1 MSDKDKM
8 LKEMRALW
16 KRDAALFDEIVK
28 EYTERGSVVFPREK
42 RRRVKRQ
49 KIVMDWVW
57 ASVEFLKWRDG
68 AKVKPACEHLA
79 KHMSIFNL
87 YDTETGEW
95 RAKEE
100 PKPSVFQYHPD
111 GEGEGLV
118 TGEGVR
124 QTYYAAKRSDD
135 LGMASLI
142 LSEMKAAYEG
152 RKSVL
157 KQEILPPEL

>member
-16 KRDAALFDEIVK
+16 NRDASLFDEIVR

-68 AKVKPACEHLA
+68 ARVRPACEHLA

-87 YDTETGEW
+87 YDTETGMW
-95 RAKEE
+95 RVKEE
-100 PKPSVFQYHPD
+100 PKPPVFQYHPD
-111 GEGEGLV
+111 GEGEGTV
-118 TGEGVR
+118 TGEGIR
-124 QTYYAAKRSDD
+124 QTYYAACKRHDMVGAELVLD
-135 LGMASLI
+135 Q
-142 LSEMKAAYEG
+142 MKAAEAAHWSAID
-152 RKSVL
+152 RKY
-157 KQEILPPEL
+157 LPPKL